1 LSVPSLLETTP
12 FGGSTGGPPP
22 SNALIAS
29 TTRRITSALSTLRPG
44 QSGHYLAPWHVG
56 PGIRAAR
63 TGAGRLNKFEFPPRG
78 TFLVPTKV
86 AFADGHLFR
95 E

>member
-1 LSVPSLLETTP
+1 VGRSAQTKVRKSLDTTWDR
-12 FGGSTGGPPP
+12 GMW
-22 SNALIAS
+22 A
-29 TTRRITSALSTLRPG
+29 
-44 QSGHYLAPWHVG
+44 